1 MLVSTKSSFGTAA
14 TTTALLTVLLLGLE
28 VQQGTDAA
36 FFGRRRSIAATP
48 YGGGG
53 GGYYVGSERT
63 STRVYSHWLDSRGG
77 GADDAAA
84 AEESQAQGLTKAE
97 EKDDEEPQVLYLP
110 GLLEVELSHSDH
122 VRNVH
127 HRVRRRWVQTNTS
140 HEFVAVVVAKPS
152 TCVRP
157 GYEPIAH
164 YCHVLCRCLFLFFF
178 SSRQPTALSDST
190 VVLSSSK
197 AKELGVRD
205 GDVVAIVGRRRNASY
220 GRVHVATKST
230 KKKAS
235 NAAFCT
241 LSENLAKNLRLRKGD
256 KAKVVPLGGGGK
268 NYDDGSIDNVGTRS
282 GDLVLIEAET
292 VPTVTSVT
300 MSPIE
305 DSLTSLVAL
314 EGGDSIPDEE
324 IETRFVLPYLETE
337 KGGLLKRGQIV
348 RLVDESG
355 RKLEFLVAHMQLTGA
370 VAEEAAGEVTKID
383 SDEGD
388 EEEDPAMAGE
398 VNEETVAII
407 GSTVPRPTVG
417 LGYDSVG
424 GLDKAIQLMR
434 ELVELPLRF
443 PELWTTAGV
452 PTPKGVLLH
461 GPPGSGKTLIANALV
476 EETGAHVVIINGPE
490 IMARK
495 GGESEGNL
503 RKAFQEAI
511 EKAPSIIFMDE
522 LDSIAPKRDQAQ
534 GETEKRVVSQLLMLM
549 DSLKPSSN
557 VMVIGAT
564 NRPNVIESALRRP
577 GRFDRELEI
586 VVPDEEGRLEI
597 LNIKTKDMQLGPDV
611 DLYQIAR
618 DTHGYVGADLQQL
631 TLEAGL
637 QCIRSN
643 LMNLDVD
650 NEDPI
655 PDETLDVL
663 RVTNDHFNH
672 ALSVCDPSTL
682 RDNKVEV
689 PDVKWEDIGGL
700 EETKRELQE
709 MVRYP
714 IEHRHLFERFGMQAS
729 RGVLFYG
736 PPGCGKTLM
745 AKAIANECGAN
756 FISVKGPELLN
767 MWFGG
772 SEANVRNLFDK
783 ARSASPCILFF
794 DEMDSIARAR
804 GSGGSGSSDTSD
816 RVINQ
821 ILSEIDGM
829 GSGKTLFII
838 GATNRPDILDPGI
851 MRPGRLDQLI
861 YIPLPDMESRVS
873 IFKANLRKSP
883 VADDVSIQ
891 TLADATDGFSG
902 ADITEIC
909 QRAAKNAIRDS
920 ITAGI
925 ERQKRVE
932 AGELT
937 QEEADALPDP
947 VPFITRAHFEASMG
961 KARRSVGPEIIKQ
974 YDDFSAKIKSEWGKS
989 GSGDDENSYDI
1000 DEAAAAQAIEDVA
1013 VEA

>member
-1 MLVSTKSSFGTAA
+1 M
-14 TTTALLTVLLLGLE
+14 
-28 VQQGTDAA
+28 
-36 FFGRRRSIAATP
+36 
-48 YGGGG
+48 
-53 GGYYVGSERT
+53 
-63 STRVYSHWLDSRGG
+63 
-77 GADDAAA
+77 
-84 AEESQAQGLTKAE
+84 
-97 EKDDEEPQVLYLP
+97 
-110 GLLEVELSHSDH
+110 
-122 VRNVH
+122 
-127 HRVRRRWVQTNTS
+127 
-140 HEFVAVVVAKPS
+140 
-152 TCVRP
+152 
-157 GYEPIAH
+157 
-164 YCHVLCRCLFLFFF
+164 
-178 SSRQPTALSDST
+178 
-190 VVLSSSK
+190 
-197 AKELGVRD
+197 
-205 GDVVAIVGRRRNASY
+205 
-220 GRVHVATKST
+220 
-230 KKKAS
+230 
-235 NAAFCT
+235 
-241 LSENLAKNLRLRKGD
+241 D
-256 KAKVVPLGGGGK
+256 KAV
-268 NYDDGSIDNVGTRS
+268 
-282 GDLVLIEAET
+282 
-292 VPTVTSVT
+292 
-300 MSPIE
+300 
-305 DSLTSLVAL
+305 
-314 EGGDSIPDEE
+314 
-324 IETRFVLPYLETE
+324 
-337 KGGLLKRGQIV
+337 
-348 RLVDESG
+348 
-355 RKLEFLVAHMQLTGA
+355 
-370 VAEEAAGEVTKID
+370 
-383 SDEGD
+383 
-388 EEEDPAMAGE
+388 
-398 VNEETVAII
+398 
-407 GSTVPRPTVG
+407 
-417 LGYDSVG
+417 
-424 GLDKAIQLMR
+424 QLMR

-443 PELWTTAGV
+443 PELWATAGV

-461 GPPGSGKTLIANALV
+461 GPPGCGKTLIANALV
-476 EETGAHVVIINGPE
+476 EETGAHIVIINGPE

-495 GGESEGNL
+495 GGESEANL
-503 RKAFQEAI
+503 RQAFEEAQA
-511 EKAPSIIFMDE
+511 KAPSIIFMDE

-534 GETEKRVVSQLLMLM
+534 GETEKRVVSQLLTLM
-549 DSLKPSSN
+549 DSLKANSN

-586 VVPDEEGRLEI
+586 VIPDEDGRHEI
-597 LNIKTKDMQLGPDV
+597 LKIKTKDMQLEPDV
-611 DLYQIAR
+611 DLFQIAR

-631 TLEAGL
+631 TLEAAL

-643 LMNLDVD
+643 LGNMDVDSEDPVPDEALELLRVD
-650 NEDPI
+650 NE
-655 PDETLDVL
+655 
-663 RVTNDHFNH
+663 HFTH

-689 PDVKWEDIGGL
+689 PDIKWADIGGL

-783 ARSASPCILFF
+783 ARAASPCILFF

-861 YIPLPDMESRVS
+861 YIPLPDRESRIS

-883 VADDVSIQ
+883 ISNDISIEQ
-891 TLADATDGFSG
+891 LADATDGFSG

-947 VPFITRAHFEASMG
+947 IPDITKAHFEASMS
-961 KARRSVGPEIIKQ
+961 KARRSVGPEIIEQ
-974 YDDFSAKIKSEWGKS
+974 YDQFTAKIKQQWSTS
-989 GSGDDENSYDI
+989 GSTEANAYDMDSAAAEQSREDSLMDGVDDEEEEPVPATGG
-1000 DEAAAAQAIEDVA
+1000 DEE
-1013 VEA
+1013 

>member
-1 MLVSTKSSFGTAA
+1 M
-14 TTTALLTVLLLGLE
+14 
-28 VQQGTDAA
+28 
-36 FFGRRRSIAATP
+36 
-48 YGGGG
+48 
-53 GGYYVGSERT
+53 
-63 STRVYSHWLDSRGG
+63 
-77 GADDAAA
+77 A
-84 AEESQAQGLTKAE
+84 AEEVEQ
-97 EKDDEEPQVLYLP
+97 DEDPVVA
-110 GLLEVELSHSDH
+110 GKV
-122 VRNVH
+122 VA
-127 HRVRRRWVQTNTS
+127 TT
-140 HEFVAVVVAKPS
+140 EFVVGAS
-152 TCVRP
+152 T
-157 GYEPIAH
+157 
-164 YCHVLCRCLFLFFF
+164 
-178 SSRQPTALSDST
+178 
-190 VVLSSSK
+190 
-197 AKELGVRD
+197 
-205 GDVVAIVGRRRNASY
+205 
-220 GRVHVATKST
+220 
-230 KKKAS
+230 
-235 NAAFCT
+235 
-241 LSENLAKNLRLRKGD
+241 
-256 KAKVVPLGGGGK
+256 
-268 NYDDGSIDNVGTRS
+268 
-282 GDLVLIEAET
+282 
-292 VPTVTSVT
+292 
-300 MSPIE
+300 
-305 DSLTSLVAL
+305 
-314 EGGDSIPDEE
+314 
-324 IETRFVLPYLETE
+324 
-337 KGGLLKRGQIV
+337 
-348 RLVDESG
+348 
-355 RKLEFLVAHMQLTGA
+355 
-370 VAEEAAGEVTKID
+370 
-383 SDEGD
+383 
-388 EEEDPAMAGE
+388 
-398 VNEETVAII
+398 
-407 GSTVPRPTVG
+407 PRPIVG

-424 GLDKAIQLMR
+424 GLDKVIQLMR
-434 ELVELPLRF
+434 EIVELPLRF

-461 GPPGSGKTLIANALV
+461 GPPGCGKTLIANALV
-476 EETGAHVVIINGPE
+476 EETGAHIVIINGPE

-495 GGESEGNL
+495 GGESEANL
-503 RKAFQEAI
+503 RQAFEEAM

-534 GETEKRVVSQLLMLM
+534 GETEKRVVSQLLTLM
-549 DSLKPSSN
+549 DSLKPNSN
-557 VMVIGAT
+557 VLVIGAT

-586 VVPDEEGRLEI
+586 VIPDEDGRHEI
-597 LNIKTKDMQLGPDV
+597 LKIKTKDMKLSDDV
-611 DLYQIAR
+611 DLFQIAR
-618 DTHGYVGADLQQL
+618 DTHGFVGADLQQL
-631 TLEAGL
+631 TLEAAL

-643 LMNLDVD
+643 IENMDVD
-650 NEDPI
+650 SEDPI
-655 PDETLDVL
+655 PDEILDTLE
-663 RVTNDHFNH
+663 VTNDHFNF

-783 ARSASPCILFF
+783 ARAASPCILFF
-794 DEMDSIARAR
+794 DEMDSIARSR
-804 GSGGSGSSDTSD
+804 GGGAGGGSSDTSD

-861 YIPLPDMESRVS
+861 YIPLPDRASRVS

-883 VADDVSIQ
+883 IADDVSLEQ
-891 TLADATDGFSG
+891 LADATDGFSG

-947 VPFITRAHFEASMG
+947 VPHITAAHFEASMS
-961 KARRSVGPEIIKQ
+961 KARRSVGPEIIEQ
-974 YDDFSAKIKSEWGKS
+974 YDAFTKKTKQQWTTSADES
-989 GSGDDENSYDI
+989 GTTYDI
-1000 DEAAAAQAIEDVA
+1000 DAAAAEQAKEDNMFA
-1013 VEA
+1013 

>member
-1 MLVSTKSSFGTAA
+1 MS
-14 TTTALLTVLLLGLE
+14 
-28 VQQGTDAA
+28 
-36 FFGRRRSIAATP
+36 
-48 YGGGG
+48 
-53 GGYYVGSERT
+53 
-63 STRVYSHWLDSRGG
+63 
-77 GADDAAA
+77 
-84 AEESQAQGLTKAE
+84 
-97 EKDDEEPQVLYLP
+97 
-110 GLLEVELSHSDH
+110 
-122 VRNVH
+122 
-127 HRVRRRWVQTNTS
+127 
-140 HEFVAVVVAKPS
+140 AK
-152 TCVRP
+152 
-157 GYEPIAH
+157 
-164 YCHVLCRCLFLFFF
+164 
-178 SSRQPTALSDST
+178 
-190 VVLSSSK
+190 K
-197 AKELGVRD
+197 AKELGVLD
-205 GDVVAIVGRRRNASY
+205 GEVVAVVGRRRSATY
-220 GRVHVATKST
+220 GRVEVRKG
-230 KKKAS
+230 KKTYVS
-235 NAAFCT
+235 SICT
-241 LSENLAKNLRLRKGD
+241 LSENLAKSLRVRKGD
-256 KAKVVPLGGGGK
+256 KVKIVPLQK
-268 NYDDGSIDNVGTRS
+268 DTDDEKEGSHS
-282 GDLVLIEAET
+282 GEMILVDTDT
-292 VPTVTSVT
+292 VPTVATLT
-300 MSPIE
+300 FSPIE
-305 DSLTSLVAL
+305 DSLASVEVT

-324 IETRFVLPYLETE
+324 IHDRFIQPYIDESQGLLKKGQVLTLVDDNGRKLDFLITYMKIDDGKDDEETE
-337 KGGLLKRGQIV
+337 KEGS
-348 RLVDESG
+348 SG
-355 RKLEFLVAHMQLTGA
+355 IENPEK
-370 VAEEAAGEVTKID
+370 AEEVVAGALM
-383 SDEGD
+383 EGTTI
-388 EEEDPAMAGE
+388 
-398 VNEETVAII
+398 VV
-407 GSTVPRPTVG
+407 GSSAPRPAVG

-424 GLDKAIQLMR
+424 GLEHATKLMR

-452 PTPKGVLLH
+452 PTPKGILLH

-476 EETGAHVVIINGPE
+476 EETGAHVVVINGPE

-495 GGESEGNL
+495 GGESEANL
-503 RKAFQEAI
+503 RQAFEEAQ

-534 GETEKRVVSQLLMLM
+534 GETEKRVVSQLLTLM
-549 DSLKPSSN
+549 DSLKTNSN

-586 VVPDEEGRLEI
+586 AVPDEEGRHEI
-597 LNIKTKDMQLGPDV
+597 LKIKTKDMQLDVDV
-611 DLYQIAR
+611 DLFQIAR

-631 TLEAGL
+631 TLEAAL

-643 LMNLDVD
+643 IGSLDID
-650 NEDPI
+650 SDEPI
-655 PDETLDVL
+655 PDEALDCL
-663 RVTNDHFNH
+663 RVSNDHFNH
-672 ALSVCDPSTL
+672 ALGTCDPSTL
-682 RDNKVEV
+682 RDNKIEI
-689 PDVKWEDIGGL
+689 PDVKWADIGGL

-745 AKAIANECGAN
+745 AKAIASECGAN

-783 ARSASPCILFF
+783 ARAASPCILFF

-861 YIPLPDMESRVS
+861 YIPLPDRESRVS

-883 VADDVSIQ
+883 IGDDISIDQ
-891 TLADATDGFSG
+891 LADATDGFSG

-932 AGELT
+932 AGEMT

-947 VPFITRAHFEASMG
+947 VPAITKVHFEASMG
-961 KARRSVGPEIIKQ
+961 KARRSVGPEIIAQ
-974 YDDFSAKIKSEWGKS
+974 YDEFTSKQKASWGAGGDNSDDSA
-989 GSGDDENSYDI
+989 YDI
-1000 DEAAAAQAIEDVA
+1000 DEAAKEQAREEALVDETDEEIDEEVEEPVPVTGED
-1013 VEA
+1013 

>member
-1 MLVSTKSSFGTAA
+1 MWTLLAA
-14 TTTALLTVLLLGLE
+14 
-28 VQQGTDAA
+28 QK
-36 FFGRRRSIAATP
+36 RRKILQVRF
-48 YGGGG
+48 
-53 GGYYVGSERT
+53 
-63 STRVYSHWLDSRGG
+63 D
-77 GADDAAA
+77 DDAWTLCSFLEQSRTARYLRFLAA
-84 AEESQAQGLTKAE
+84 
-97 EKDDEEPQVLYLP
+97 
-110 GLLEVELSHSDH
+110 
-122 VRNVH
+122 
-127 HRVRRRWVQTNTS
+127 
-140 HEFVAVVVAKPS
+140 
-152 TCVRP
+152 
-157 GYEPIAH
+157 
-164 YCHVLCRCLFLFFF
+164 
-178 SSRQPTALSDST
+178 
-190 VVLSSSK
+190 
-197 AKELGVRD
+197 
-205 GDVVAIVGRRRNASY
+205 
-220 GRVHVATKST
+220 
-230 KKKAS
+230 
-235 NAAFCT
+235 
-241 LSENLAKNLRLRKGD
+241 
-256 KAKVVPLGGGGK
+256 
-268 NYDDGSIDNVGTRS
+268 
-282 GDLVLIEAET
+282 
-292 VPTVTSVT
+292 VT
-300 MSPIE
+300 E
-305 DSLTSLVAL
+305 
-314 EGGDSIPDEE
+314 
-324 IETRFVLPYLETE
+324 
-337 KGGLLKRGQIV
+337 
-348 RLVDESG
+348 
-355 RKLEFLVAHMQLTGA
+355 
-370 VAEEAAGEVTKID
+370 
-383 SDEGD
+383 D
-388 EEEDPAMAGE
+388 EEEHAVAGVMDDSTEVAMGGATPRLE
-398 VNEETVAII
+398 V
-407 GSTVPRPTVG
+407 GM
-417 LGYDSVG
+417 GYDSVG

-461 GPPGSGKTLIANALV
+461 GPPGCGKTLIANALV

-495 GGESEGNL
+495 GGESEANL
-503 RKAFQEAI
+503 RQSFEEAI
-511 EKAPSIIFMDE
+511 AKAPSIIFMDE

-534 GETEKRVVSQLLMLM
+534 GETEKRVVSQLLTLM
-549 DSLKPSSN
+549 DSLKSSSN

-586 VVPDEEGRLEI
+586 VIPDEDGRHEI
-597 LNIKTKDMQLGPDV
+597 MKIKTKDMKLAPNI
-611 DLYQIAR
+611 DLFQIAR

-631 TLEAGL
+631 TLEAAL

-643 LMNLDVD
+643 VENMDVD
-650 NEDPI
+650 SEDPI
-655 PDETLDVL
+655 PDEILDIL
-663 RVTNDHFNH
+663 EVTEDHFMH
-672 ALSVCDPSTL
+672 ALSVTDPSTL

-689 PDVKWEDIGGL
+689 PNVRWQDIGGL

-772 SEANVRNLFDK
+772 SEANVRALFEK
-783 ARSASPCILFF
+783 ARAASPCILFF

-804 GSGGSGSSDTSD
+804 GAGGGGGSSETSD

-861 YIPLPDMESRVS
+861 YIPLPDRESRVS

-883 VADDVSIQ
+883 IAENVDIEE
-891 TLADATDGFSG
+891 LADATEGFSG
-902 ADITEIC
+902 ADLTEIC

-947 VPFITRAHFEASMG
+947 VPCITPAHFEASMS

-974 YDDFSAKIKSEWGKS
+974 YDDFTAKSKQQWSTSEGEGSAV
-989 GSGDDENSYDI
+989 YDI
-1000 DEAAAAQAIEDVA
+1000 DAAAKEQQREDSLLEGMEEQAIPASAAASDDA
-1013 VEA
+1013 VSDDEE

>member
-1 MLVSTKSSFGTAA
+1 VSVTKG
-14 TTTALLTVLLLGLE
+14 
-28 VQQGTDAA
+28 
-36 FFGRRRSIAATP
+36 
-48 YGGGG
+48 
-53 GGYYVGSERT
+53 
-63 STRVYSHWLDSRGG
+63 
-77 GADDAAA
+77 
-84 AEESQAQGLTKAE
+84 K
-97 EKDDEEPQVLYLP
+97 
-110 GLLEVELSHSDH
+110 
-122 VRNVH
+122 
-127 HRVRRRWVQTNTS
+127 
-140 HEFVAVVVAKPS
+140 
-152 TCVRP
+152 
-157 GYEPIAH
+157 
-164 YCHVLCRCLFLFFF
+164 
-178 SSRQPTALSDST
+178 
-190 VVLSSSK
+190 
-197 AKELGVRD
+197 
-205 GDVVAIVGRRRNASY
+205 
-220 GRVHVATKST
+220 KSV
-230 KKKAS
+230 
-235 NAAFCT
+235 CT
-241 LSENLAKNLRLRKGD
+241 MSENLAKNLRLRKGD
-256 KAKVVPLGGGGK
+256 TLKIAPLSGEK
-268 NYDDGSIDNVGTRS
+268 EEGTRS
-282 GDLVLIEAET
+282 GDMLLLDQTTAPKIS
-292 VPTVTSVT
+292 SVT
-300 MSPIE
+300 FSPVE
-305 DSLTSLVAL
+305 DSLTSLEAM
-314 EGGDSIPDEE
+314 EGGDEIADEE
-324 IETRFVLPYLETE
+324 ILSRFVTPYLESSNGFL
-337 KGGLLKRGQIV
+337 KHGHILLLK
-348 RLVDESG
+348 DENG
-355 RKLEFLVAHMQLTGA
+355 RKLEFIVSHVEIEGQPE
-370 VAEEAAGEVTKID
+370 AEIEEDDEDIVVAGEMND
-383 SDEGD
+383 SS
-388 EEEDPAMAGE
+388 
-398 VNEETVAII
+398 AIVV
-407 GSTVPRPTVG
+407 GSATPRPTMG

-424 GLDKAIQLMR
+424 GSEQAIQLMR

-461 GPPGSGKTLIANALV
+461 GPPGCGKTLIANALV
-476 EETGAHVVIINGPE
+476 EETGAHIVIINGPE

-495 GGESEGNL
+495 GGESEANL
-503 RKAFQEAI
+503 RQAFEEAQ

-534 GETEKRVVSQLLMLM
+534 GETEKRVISQLLTLM
-549 DSLKPSSN
+549 DSLKASSN
-557 VMVIGAT
+557 VIVIGAT

-586 VVPDEEGRLEI
+586 PIPDEDGRHEI
-597 LNIKTKDMQLGPDV
+597 LKIKTKDMQLDPDV
-611 DLYQIAR
+611 DLWQIAR

-631 TLEAGL
+631 TLEAAL

-643 LMNLDVD
+643 IGNFDVD
-650 NEDPI
+650 SEEPV
-655 PDETLDVL
+655 PDDILDALV
-663 RVTNDHFNH
+663 VTNEQFTY

-682 RDNKVEV
+682 RDNKVEI
-689 PDVKWEDIGGL
+689 PDTKWADIGGL

-767 MWFGG
+767 AYFGG
-772 SEANVRNLFDK
+772 SEANVRDLFDK

-804 GSGGSGSSDTSD
+804 GSGGGSSDTSD

-861 YIPLPDMESRVS
+861 YIPLPDRDSRIS

-883 VADDVSIQ
+883 IDEDLDIDQ
-891 TLADATDGFSG
+891 LADATDGFSG

-920 ITAGI
+920 ITAGL

-947 VPFITRAHFEASMG
+947 VPAITKAHFEASMT
-961 KARRSVGPEIIKQ
+961 KARRSVTPEIIKQ
-974 YDDFSAKIKSEWGKS
+974 YDDFQAKIKQQWSSGGKD
-989 GSGDDENSYDI
+989 GENLYDI
-1000 DEAAAAQAIEDVA
+1000 DEAAAEQEREDAMLDGVDEEDAMLDGVDEEDA
-1013 VEA
+1013 VLDGVDEEEPVPATGEDD

>member
-1 MLVSTKSSFGTAA
+1 VDGIVSSSTQVIIG
-14 TTTALLTVLLLGLE
+14 G
-28 VQQGTDAA
+28 
-36 FFGRRRSIAATP
+36 ATP
-48 YGGGG
+48 
-53 GGYYVGSERT
+53 
-63 STRVYSHWLDSRGG
+63 RV
-77 GADDAAA
+77 
-84 AEESQAQGLTKAE
+84 E
-97 EKDDEEPQVLYLP
+97 
-110 GLLEVELSHSDH
+110 
-122 VRNVH
+122 
-127 HRVRRRWVQTNTS
+127 
-140 HEFVAVVVAKPS
+140 
-152 TCVRP
+152 
-157 GYEPIAH
+157 
-164 YCHVLCRCLFLFFF
+164 
-178 SSRQPTALSDST
+178 
-190 VVLSSSK
+190 
-197 AKELGVRD
+197 
-205 GDVVAIVGRRRNASY
+205 
-220 GRVHVATKST
+220 
-230 KKKAS
+230 
-235 NAAFCT
+235 
-241 LSENLAKNLRLRKGD
+241 
-256 KAKVVPLGGGGK
+256 
-268 NYDDGSIDNVGTRS
+268 
-282 GDLVLIEAET
+282 
-292 VPTVTSVT
+292 
-300 MSPIE
+300 
-305 DSLTSLVAL
+305 
-314 EGGDSIPDEE
+314 
-324 IETRFVLPYLETE
+324 
-337 KGGLLKRGQIV
+337 
-348 RLVDESG
+348 
-355 RKLEFLVAHMQLTGA
+355 
-370 VAEEAAGEVTKID
+370 
-383 SDEGD
+383 
-388 EEEDPAMAGE
+388 
-398 VNEETVAII
+398 
-407 GSTVPRPTVG
+407 VG

-424 GLDKAIQLMR
+424 GLDKVIQLMR

-461 GPPGSGKTLIANALV
+461 GPPGCGKSLIANALV

-495 GGESEGNL
+495 GGESEANL
-503 RKAFQEAI
+503 RQAFEEAI

-534 GETEKRVVSQLLMLM
+534 GETEKRVVSQLLTLM

-586 VVPDEEGRLEI
+586 VIPDEDGRHEI
-597 LNIKTKDMQLGPDV
+597 LKIKTKDMKLAPDV
-611 DLYQIAR
+611 DLFQIAR
-618 DTHGYVGADLQQL
+618 DTHGFVGADLQQL
-631 TLEAGL
+631 TLEAAL
-637 QCIRSN
+637 QCIRSHIVN
-643 LMNLDVD
+643 IDVD
-650 NEDPI
+650 SEDPI
-655 PDETLDVL
+655 PDEVLDML
-663 RVTNDHFNH
+663 EVTNDHFNH

-689 PDVKWEDIGGL
+689 PNVSWEDIGGL

-783 ARSASPCILFF
+783 ARAASPCILFF
-794 DEMDSIARAR
+794 DELDSIARSR
-804 GSGGSGSSDTSD
+804 GGGAGGSSDTSD

-829 GSGKTLFII
+829 GSGKTLFVI

-861 YIPLPDMESRVS
+861 YIPLPDHESRVS

-883 VADDVSIQ
+883 IADDVNLQ
-891 TLADATDGFSG
+891 QMADATEGFSG

-920 ITAGI
+920 ITAQI

-947 VPFITRAHFEASMG
+947 VPSITAAHFEASMS
-961 KARRSVGPEIIKQ
+961 KARRSVSPEIIAQ
-974 YDDFSAKIKSEWGKS
+974 YDEFTKKQKQQWSTKDQ
-989 GSGDDENSYDI
+989 GSTYDI
-1000 DEAAAAQAIEDVA
+1000 DEAAEEQKREDNML
-1013 VEA
+1013 

>member
-1 MLVSTKSSFGTAA
+1 VDEDAAVAGRTHAA
-14 TTTALLTVLLLGLE
+14 TE
-28 VQQGTDAA
+28 VIMG
-36 FFGRRRSIAATP
+36 GPTP
-48 YGGGG
+48 
-53 GGYYVGSERT
+53 
-63 STRVYSHWLDSRGG
+63 RV
-77 GADDAAA
+77 
-84 AEESQAQGLTKAE
+84 
-97 EKDDEEPQVLYLP
+97 V
-110 GLLEVELSHSDH
+110 
-122 VRNVH
+122 
-127 HRVRRRWVQTNTS
+127 
-140 HEFVAVVVAKPS
+140 
-152 TCVRP
+152 
-157 GYEPIAH
+157 
-164 YCHVLCRCLFLFFF
+164 
-178 SSRQPTALSDST
+178 
-190 VVLSSSK
+190 
-197 AKELGVRD
+197 
-205 GDVVAIVGRRRNASY
+205 
-220 GRVHVATKST
+220 
-230 KKKAS
+230 
-235 NAAFCT
+235 
-241 LSENLAKNLRLRKGD
+241 
-256 KAKVVPLGGGGK
+256 
-268 NYDDGSIDNVGTRS
+268 
-282 GDLVLIEAET
+282 
-292 VPTVTSVT
+292 
-300 MSPIE
+300 
-305 DSLTSLVAL
+305 
-314 EGGDSIPDEE
+314 
-324 IETRFVLPYLETE
+324 
-337 KGGLLKRGQIV
+337 
-348 RLVDESG
+348 
-355 RKLEFLVAHMQLTGA
+355 
-370 VAEEAAGEVTKID
+370 
-383 SDEGD
+383 
-388 EEEDPAMAGE
+388 
-398 VNEETVAII
+398 
-407 GSTVPRPTVG
+407 VG

-424 GLDKAIQLMR
+424 GMQQTVNLMR

-461 GPPGSGKTLIANALV
+461 GPPGCGKTLIANALV
-476 EETGAHVVIINGPE
+476 EETGAHIVIINGPE

-495 GGESEGNL
+495 GGESEANL
-503 RKAFQEAI
+503 RQAFEEAM

-534 GETEKRVVSQLLMLM
+534 GETEKRVVSQLLTLM
-549 DSLKPSSN
+549 DSLKPNSN
-557 VMVIGAT
+557 VIVIGAT

-586 VVPDEEGRLEI
+586 VIPDEDGRHEI
-597 LNIKTKDMQLGPDV
+597 LKIKTKDMQLGSDV
-611 DLYQIAR
+611 DLFQIAR

-631 TLEAGL
+631 TLEAAI

-643 LMNLDVD
+643 LGTMDID
-650 NEDPI
+650 SEDAI
-655 PDETLDVL
+655 PDDALDL
-663 RVTNDHFNH
+663 LEVTNEHMIH

-689 PDVKWEDIGGL
+689 PDIKWADIGGL

-783 ARSASPCILFF
+783 ARAASPCILFF

-804 GSGGSGSSDTSD
+804 GGGAGGGSSDTSD

-861 YIPLPDMESRVS
+861 YIPLPDYDSRVS

-883 VADDVSIQ
+883 IAEDIDMD
-891 TLADATDGFSG
+891 TLAGATDGFSG

-909 QRAAKNAIRDS
+909 QRAAKNAIRDC
-920 ITAGI
+920 ITAQI

-932 AGELT
+932 AGEMA

-947 VPFITRAHFEASMG
+947 VPFITRAHFEASMS
-961 KARRSVGPEIIKQ
+961 KARRSVGPEIIAQ
-974 YDDFSAKIKSEWGKS
+974 YDEFQNKSKQQWSESATEGTK
-989 GSGDDENSYDI
+989 YDI
-1000 DEAAAAQAIEDVA
+1000 DEVAAEQKRADALLDGSNED
-1013 VEA
+1013 

>member
-1 MLVSTKSSFGTAA
+1 
-14 TTTALLTVLLLGLE
+14 
-28 VQQGTDAA
+28 
-36 FFGRRRSIAATP
+36 
-48 YGGGG
+48 
-53 GGYYVGSERT
+53 
-63 STRVYSHWLDSRGG
+63 LDSTLII
-77 GADDAAA
+77 
-84 AEESQAQGLTKAE
+84 S
-97 EKDDEEPQVLYLP
+97 P
-110 GLLEVELSHSDH
+110 
-122 VRNVH
+122 
-127 HRVRRRWVQTNTS
+127 
-140 HEFVAVVVAKPS
+140 
-152 TCVRP
+152 
-157 GYEPIAH
+157 
-164 YCHVLCRCLFLFFF
+164 
-178 SSRQPTALSDST
+178 
-190 VVLSSSK
+190 SK
-197 AKELGVRD
+197 AKELGISK
-205 GDVVAIVGRRRNASY
+205 GDVVAVIGRRRKATY
-220 GRVHVATKST
+220 GRVQVQKPKS
-230 KKKAS
+230 KKSSAS
-235 NAAFCT
+235 SCIV
-241 LSENLAKNLRLRKGD
+241 SENLAKYLRLRKGD
-256 KAKVVPLGGGGK
+256 KVKIVPLGTSQ
-268 NYDDGSIDNVGTRS
+268 DEDGTTRS
-282 GDLVLIEAET
+282 GDLVLVEAKT
-292 VPTVTSVT
+292 APQVASLTL
-300 MSPIE
+300 SPIE
-305 DSLTSLVAL
+305 DSLSSLEAL
-314 EGGDSIPDEE
+314 EVAGDKIPDEE
-324 IETRFVLPYLETE
+324 ITERFVTPYLEE
-337 KGGLLKRGQIV
+337 QGGVLKRGQV
-348 RLVDESG
+348 LLLTDASG
-355 RKLEFLVAHMQLTGA
+355 RKLEFLVSHMDL
-370 VAEEAAGEVTKID
+370 VASSDGPTKGNKVKKVDTEEDGLVQEEDEDSKAIAGELTTETAVVI
-383 SDEGD
+383 
-388 EEEDPAMAGE
+388 GE
-398 VNEETVAII
+398 SA
-407 GSTVPRPTVG
+407 PRPVIG

-424 GLDKAIQLMR
+424 GLEKAIQLMR

-495 GGESEGNL
+495 GGESEANL
-503 RKAFQEAI
+503 RQAFQEAQD
-511 EKAPSIIFMDE
+511 KAPSIIFMDE

-534 GETEKRVVSQLLMLM
+534 GETEKRVVSQLLTLM

-557 VMVIGAT
+557 VMVIAAT

-586 VVPDEEGRLEI
+586 VVPDEEGRHEI
-597 LNIKTKDMQLGPDV
+597 LKIKTKDMQLDLDV
-611 DLYQIAR
+611 DLFQIAR

-643 LMNLDVD
+643 IANLDVD
-650 NEDPI
+650 REDTI
-655 PDETLDVL
+655 TDEALDVL

-783 ARSASPCILFF
+783 ARAASPCILFF
-794 DEMDSIARAR
+794 DEMDSIARSR
-804 GSGGSGSSDTSD
+804 GSGGSGSSETSD

-861 YIPLPDMESRVS
+861 YIPLPDKESRVS

-891 TLADATDGFSG
+891 KLADATDGFSG

-947 VPFITRAHFEASMG
+947 VPCITRAHFEASMS
-961 KARRSVGPEIIKQ
+961 KARRSVGPEIIAQ
-974 YDDFSAKIKSEWGKS
+974 YDEFSAKIKQQWGKS
-989 GSGDDENSYDI
+989 GEGSETNTYDI
-1000 DEAAAAQAIEDVA
+1000 DAAARDQAREDA
-1013 VEA
+1013 LLEADDQEEAESVPATGNDE